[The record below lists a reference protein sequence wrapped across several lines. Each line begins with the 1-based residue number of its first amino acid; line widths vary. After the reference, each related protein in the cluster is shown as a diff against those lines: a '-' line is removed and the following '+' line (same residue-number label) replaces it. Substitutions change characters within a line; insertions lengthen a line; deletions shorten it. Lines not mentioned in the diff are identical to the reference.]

1 MSQFTQDFEAFI
13 REQGFNVFGFAEI
26 CDGKSEYVAIKPG
39 NPCQDSYSVAKAF
52 VVTAVGLLYDRKMLD
67 LNERFVDIFP
77 EELPEKMD
85 PRWGKA
91 TIHQADGKW
100 QMIFGVATHPEYQR
114 RGLAAKVLQ
123 RAIADCKAE
132 GRKGLILTCKEEKLH
147 YYAKFGF
154 VSEGVSVSEH
164 GGALWYQM
172 RLEF

>member
-1 MSQFTQDFEAFI
+1 MSFRKRLE
-13 REQGFNVFGFAEI
+13 VFADRFWLLWEGERLVSMVN
-26 CDGKSEYVAIKPG
+26 GM
-39 NPCQDSYSVAKAF
+39 
-52 VVTAVGLLYDRKMLD
+52 VTDR
-67 LNERFVDIFP
+67 
-77 EELPEKMD
+77 EELVDEMFAD
-85 PRWGKA
+85 A

-114 RGLAAKVLQ
+114 RGLAAQVLQ

-132 GRKGLILTCKEEKLH
+132 GRTGLILTCKEQKLH

-154 VSEGVSVSEH
+154 VNQGVSVSEH

>member
-1 MSQFTQDFEAFI
+1 MEIRKATIEDLDAITVLEAACFPAAEAAS
-13 REQGFNVFGFAEI
+13 RESFRKRLEVFADRFWLLWEG
-26 CDGKSEYVAIKPG
+26 DRLVSMVNGM
-39 NPCQDSYSVAKAF
+39 
-52 VVTAVGLLYDRKMLD
+52 VTD
-67 LNERFVDIFP
+67 L
-77 EELPEKMD
+77 EELVDEMFAD
-85 PRWGKA
+85 A

-114 RGLAAKVLQ
+114 RGLAAQVLQ

-132 GRKGLILTCKEEKLH
+132 GRKGLILTCKEQKLH

-154 VSEGVSVSEH
+154 MNQGVSVSEH

>member
-1 MSQFTQDFEAFI
+1 MEIRKATIEDLDAITALEAACFPAAEAAS
-13 REQGFNVFGFAEI
+13 RESFKKRLEVFADRFWLLWEG
-26 CDGKSEYVAIKPG
+26 DRLVSMVNGM
-39 NPCQDSYSVAKAF
+39 
-52 VVTAVGLLYDRKMLD
+52 VTDRKEL
-67 LNERFVDIFP
+67 VDEMFA
-77 EELPEKMD
+77 D
-85 PRWGKA
+85 A

-123 RAIADCKAE
+123 RAIAECKAE
-132 GRKGLILTCKEEKLH
+132 GRRGLILTCKEQKLH

-154 VSEGVSVSEH
+154 ANQGVSVSEH

>member
-1 MSQFTQDFEAFI
+1 MEIRKATIEDLDAITALEAACFPAAEAAS
-13 REQGFNVFGFAEI
+13 RESFRKRLEVFADRFWLLWEG
-26 CDGKSEYVAIKPG
+26 DRLVSMVNGM
-39 NPCQDSYSVAKAF
+39 
-52 VVTAVGLLYDRKMLD
+52 VTDR
-67 LNERFVDIFP
+67 
-77 EELPEKMD
+77 EELVDEMFAD
-85 PRWGKA
+85 A

-123 RAIADCKAE
+123 QAIAECQAE
-132 GRKGLILTCKEEKLH
+132 GRKGLILTCKEQKLH

-154 VSEGVSVSEH
+154 VNQGVSVSEH

>member
-1 MSQFTQDFEAFI
+1 MEIRKATIEDLDAITALEAACFPAAEAAT
-13 REQGFNVFGFAEI
+13 RESFKKRLEVYADRFWLLWEGDRLVSMVNGM
-26 CDGKSEYVAIKPG
+26 
-39 NPCQDSYSVAKAF
+39 
-52 VVTAVGLLYDRKMLD
+52 VTDW
-67 LNERFVDIFP
+67 
-77 EELPEKMD
+77 EELVDEMFAD
-85 PRWGKA
+85 A

-114 RGLAAKVLQ
+114 RGLAAQVLQ

-132 GRKGLILTCKEEKLH
+132 GRTGLILTCKEQKLH

-154 VSEGVSVSEH
+154 MNQGVSVSEH

>member
-1 MSQFTQDFEAFI
+1 MEIRKATIEDLDAITALEAACFPAAEAAS
-13 REQGFNVFGFAEI
+13 RESFRKRLEVFADRFWLLWEG
-26 CDGKSEYVAIKPG
+26 DRLVSMVNGM
-39 NPCQDSYSVAKAF
+39 
-52 VVTAVGLLYDRKMLD
+52 VTD
-67 LNERFVDIFP
+67 L
-77 EELPEKMD
+77 EELVDEMFAD
-85 PRWGKA
+85 A

-132 GRKGLILTCKEEKLH
+132 GRKGLILTCKEQKLH

-154 VSEGVSVSEH
+154 VNQGVSVSEH

>member
-1 MSQFTQDFEAFI
+1 MEIRKATIEDLDAITALEAACFPAAEAAS
-13 REQGFNVFGFAEI
+13 RESFKKRLEVFADRFWLLWEG
-26 CDGKSEYVAIKPG
+26 DRLVSMVNGM
-39 NPCQDSYSVAKAF
+39 
-52 VVTAVGLLYDRKMLD
+52 VTD
-67 LNERFVDIFP
+67 L
-77 EELPEKMD
+77 EELVDEMFAD
-85 PRWGKA
+85 A

-132 GRKGLILTCKEEKLH
+132 GRKGLILTCKEQKLH

>member
-1 MSQFTQDFEAFI
+1 MEIRKATIEDLDAITALEAACFPAAEAAS
-13 REQGFNVFGFAEI
+13 RESFRKRLEVFADRFWLLWEG
-26 CDGKSEYVAIKPG
+26 DRLVSMVNGM
-39 NPCQDSYSVAKAF
+39 
-52 VVTAVGLLYDRKMLD
+52 VTDR
-67 LNERFVDIFP
+67 
-77 EELPEKMD
+77 EELVDEMFAD
-85 PRWGKA
+85 A

-114 RGLAAKVLQ
+114 RGLAAQVLQ

-132 GRKGLILTCKEEKLH
+132 GRTGLILTCKEQKLH

>member
-1 MSQFTQDFEAFI
+1 MEIRKATIEDLDAITALEAACFPAAEAAS
-13 REQGFNVFGFAEI
+13 RESFRKRLEVFADRFWLLWEG
-26 CDGKSEYVAIKPG
+26 DRLVSMVNGM
-39 NPCQDSYSVAKAF
+39 
-52 VVTAVGLLYDRKMLD
+52 VTDQ
-67 LNERFVDIFP
+67 
-77 EELPEKMD
+77 EELVDEMFAD
-85 PRWGKA
+85 A

-114 RGLAAKVLQ
+114 RGLAAQVLQ

-132 GRKGLILTCKEEKLH
+132 GRKGLILTCKEQKLH

-154 VSEGVSVSEH
+154 VNQGVSVSEH

>member
-1 MSQFTQDFEAFI
+1 MEIRKATIEDLDVITALEAACFPAAEAAT
-13 REQGFNVFGFAEI
+13 RESFKKRLEV
-26 CDGKSEYVAIKPG
+26 
-39 NPCQDSYSVAKAF
+39 
-52 VVTAVGLLYDRKMLD
+52 
-67 LNERFVDIFP
+67 FVDRFWLLWEGDRLVSMVNGMVTDR
-77 EELPEKMD
+77 EELVDEMFAD
-85 PRWGKA
+85 A

-114 RGLAAKVLQ
+114 RGLAAQVLQ

-132 GRKGLILTCKEEKLH
+132 GRKGLILTCKEQKLH

-172 RLEF
+172 KLEF

>member
-1 MSQFTQDFEAFI
+1 MEIRKATIEDLDAITALEAACFPTAEAAS
-13 REQGFNVFGFAEI
+13 RESFKKRLEVFADRFWLLWEG
-26 CDGKSEYVAIKPG
+26 DRLVSMVNGM
-39 NPCQDSYSVAKAF
+39 
-52 VVTAVGLLYDRKMLD
+52 VTD
-67 LNERFVDIFP
+67 L
-77 EELPEKMD
+77 EELVDEMFAD
-85 PRWGKA
+85 A

-132 GRKGLILTCKEEKLH
+132 GRKGLILTCKEQKLH
-147 YYAKFGF
+147 FYAKFGF

>member
-1 MSQFTQDFEAFI
+1 MEIRKATIEDLDAITALEAACFPAAEAAS
-13 REQGFNVFGFAEI
+13 RESFRKRLEVFADRFWLLWEG
-26 CDGKSEYVAIKPG
+26 DRLVSMVNGM
-39 NPCQDSYSVAKAF
+39 
-52 VVTAVGLLYDRKMLD
+52 VTDR
-67 LNERFVDIFP
+67 
-77 EELPEKMD
+77 EELVDEMFAD
-85 PRWGKA
+85 A

-114 RGLAAKVLQ
+114 RGLAAQVLQ

-132 GRKGLILTCKEEKLH
+132 GRKGLILTCKEQKLH

-154 VSEGVSVSEH
+154 VNQGVSVSEH

>member
-1 MSQFTQDFEAFI
+1 MEIRKATIEDLDAITALEAACFPAAEAAS
-13 REQGFNVFGFAEI
+13 RESFRKRLEVFADRFWLLWEG
-26 CDGKSEYVAIKPG
+26 DRLVSMVNGM
-39 NPCQDSYSVAKAF
+39 
-52 VVTAVGLLYDRKMLD
+52 VTDR
-67 LNERFVDIFP
+67 
-77 EELPEKMD
+77 EELVDEMFAD
-85 PRWGKA
+85 A

-123 RAIADCKAE
+123 RAIAECKAE
-132 GRKGLILTCKEEKLH
+132 GRKGLILTCKEQKLH

-154 VSEGVSVSEH
+154 VNQGVSVSEH

>member
-1 MSQFTQDFEAFI
+1 MEIRKATIEDLDAITALEAACFPAAEAAS
-13 REQGFNVFGFAEI
+13 RESFKKRLEVFADRFWLLWEG
-26 CDGKSEYVAIKPG
+26 DRLVSMVNGM
-39 NPCQDSYSVAKAF
+39 
-52 VVTAVGLLYDRKMLD
+52 VTDR
-67 LNERFVDIFP
+67 
-77 EELPEKMD
+77 EELVDEMFAD
-85 PRWGKA
+85 A
-91 TIHQADGKW
+91 TIHQANGKW

-123 RAIADCKAE
+123 RAIAECKAE
-132 GRKGLILTCKEEKLH
+132 GRKGLILTCKEQKLH